1 MPPDSNLTDLGE
13 KILASLW
20 KLGGVGKAG
29 VSEESIRSDMA
40 AGGSPEDIQGEIASL
55 QNLGFLEAH
64 SSDGSTLLSLTVLGL
79 ALLRQLE
86 EDKLQE
92 LK

>member
-1 MPPDSNLTDLGE
+1 MPPDGNLTELGE
-13 KILASLW
+13 KILVSLW

-29 VSEESIRSDMA
+29 VRAEALKTDMA
-40 AGGSPEDIQGEIASL
+40 ASGSPENLQAEITAL
-55 QNLGFLEAH
+55 QNLGFLEAQT
-64 SSDGSTLLSLTVLGL
+64 SDGGILLSLTVLGL